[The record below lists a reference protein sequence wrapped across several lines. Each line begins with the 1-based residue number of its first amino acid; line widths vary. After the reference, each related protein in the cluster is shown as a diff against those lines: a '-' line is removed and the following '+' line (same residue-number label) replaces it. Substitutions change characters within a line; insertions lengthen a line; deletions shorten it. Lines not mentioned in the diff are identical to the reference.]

1 MLTLNQLAVGEEAS
15 IVRVTEHHL
24 QSRLTDMGLIAGQE
38 VRVVLKAPLGDPIA
52 IAVQDYVVSL
62 RIAEAQLVEVSNLTN
77 D

>member
-1 MLTLNQLAVGEEAS
+1 MLTLNQLSVGEEAS

-52 IAVQDYVVSL
+52 IAIQDYVVSL
-62 RIAEAQLVEVSNLTN
+62 RIAEAQLVEVSNLAN

>member
-24 QSRLTDMGLIAGQE
+24 QSRLTDMGLITGQE